1 MFLNLEFFQMQQEL
15 QRAQIPFFL
24 SFMPCRL
31 RVEGSVCAARFFW
44 CLDVMKENKAGP
56 ARPAG
61 FWEPN
66 KLAHRWKTSAMQ
78 RSRLC
83 RLEMVKQPN
92 RATPSPLP
100 PPLAS
105 VHTCTAIS
113 KLINCESRSLETL
126 NHSFSV
132 LSQAANLAAL
142 TGVPPCLP
150 NTGDGDGRGGGHGR
164 FPVGGVAANRR
175 GKQPMWTVRVGA
187 KMSAAISRKMY
198 NSDCEGVGFFGGWNN
213 PTHWFHVHTHT
224 PLPLC

>member
-1 MFLNLEFFQMQQEL
+1 MFGCDERKQS
-15 QRAQIPFFL
+15 R
-24 SFMPCRL
+24 PCTTCGIL
-31 RVEGSVCAARFFW
+31 GA
-44 CLDVMKENKAGP
+44 
-56 ARPAG
+56 
-61 FWEPN
+61 
-66 KLAHRWKTSAMQ
+66 
-78 RSRLC
+78 
-83 RLEMVKQPN
+83 KQ
-92 RATPSPLP
+92 ASSPLEDFCHATFASVPTWNGEATKPCHPQPPP